1 MAKKEQKEKSIEET
15 LWESANK
22 LRGSV
27 EPSEY
32 KHVVLSLIFLKY
44 AFDRFVERRDELIAE
59 GKEAFV
65 NQPVF
70 YNAKNVFY
78 LSEASRWDYLMENAK
93 QNDIAIKIDAALAQ
107 VEKDNLALKGALPS
121 NYYSGLGLDRTKLA
135 SLLDVIGKIDTQKDR
150 EHDLIGRVYE
160 YFLGKFAIAE
170 GKGKGEYYTP
180 KTIVNLIAEMIQ
192 PYRGKIYDP
201 CCGSGGMFVQSMKF
215 IEAHHGNKKDISVY
229 GQEYTNTTYK
239 LAKMNLAIRGIA
251 CNLGEKAADTFHDD
265 QHKDLK
271 ADFIMA
277 NPPFNQK
284 AWRAENELTNDPR
297 WHGYDVPPTS
307 NANYGWIL
315 NIVSKLSTNG
325 MAGFLLANG
334 ALSGDGTE
342 LNIRRQLL
350 KNHLVEAI
358 VILPRNMFY
367 STDISVT
374 LWILAGNRKA
384 RTVEQ
389 NGELVKYRN
398 RENEVLFIDL
408 RQWGEPFEKKYI
420 QFTLEQISQIAENFH
435 NWQRE
440 GYEQT
445 YRNVPEY
452 CYSATLEE
460 IEGKGWS
467 LVPSKYIEFK
477 SRDEGIDFDSK
488 MKELQAEMKEL
499 LKQKYDGYHFSEK
512 MTDIYNPFSLL
523 NSFAQQRLDD
533 YWFRSGTPSYL
544 LRLLNHSEENLD
556 ELTNRYYEPQEFVD
570 YKATVE
576 KPLPM
581 IYQSGYLTIKDYK
594 PRRGTF
600 LLDFPNNEVK
610 AGFVSLVASE
620 YLKPQ
625 KQSVNSWLQD
635 ILDALED
642 GKPDTLRQLFTSF
655 LADIP
660 YTMRR
665 KNDERERERYFHYTF
680 YLIFRLVSVYTV
692 YTEKEQSE
700 GRVDCIVEVPDYV
713 YIFEFKLDGTAEE
726 ALRQIEEK
734 GYARPYEGDKRTL
747 YKIGV
752 SFSSQTGTVEQWEW
766 I

>member
-1 MAKKEQKEKSIEET
+1 MAKKLQKEKSIEET

-44 AFDRFVERRDELIAE
+44 AFDRFVERRDELISE

-65 NQPVF
+65 NQAVF

-78 LSEASRWDYLMENAK
+78 LSEISRWDYLIENAK

-107 VEKDNLALKGALPS
+107 VEKDNPALKGALPS

-135 SLLDVIGKIDTQKDR
+135 SLLDVIGKIDTQKDK

-284 AWRAENELTNDPR
+284 AWRAENELTADPR

-315 NIVSKLSTNG
+315 NIVSKLSANG

-350 KNHLVEAI
+350 NNHLVEAI

-408 RQWGEPFEKKYI
+408 RQWGESFEKKYI
-420 QFTLEQISQIAENFH
+420 QFSKEQIAQIAENFH

-445 YRNVPEY
+445 YQNVPEY

-460 IEGKGWS
+460 IEAKGWS

-499 LKQKYDGYHFSEK
+499 LKQEEESKKD
-512 MTDIYNPFSLL
+512 LL
-523 NSFAQQRLDD
+523 NL
-533 YWFRSGTPSYL
+533 FR
-544 LRLLNHSEENLD
+544 
-556 ELTNRYYEPQEFVD
+556 EL
-570 YKATVE
+570 
-576 KPLPM
+576 
-581 IYQSGYLTIKDYK
+581 GY
-594 PRRGTF
+594 G
-600 LLDFPNNEVK
+600 
-610 AGFVSLVASE
+610 
-620 YLKPQ
+620 
-625 KQSVNSWLQD
+625 
-635 ILDALED
+635 
-642 GKPDTLRQLFTSF
+642 
-655 LADIP
+655 
-660 YTMRR
+660 
-665 KNDERERERYFHYTF
+665 
-680 YLIFRLVSVYTV
+680 
-692 YTEKEQSE
+692 
-700 GRVDCIVEVPDYV
+700 
-713 YIFEFKLDGTAEE
+713 
-726 ALRQIEEK
+726 IE
-734 GYARPYEGDKRTL
+734 
-747 YKIGV
+747 
-752 SFSSQTGTVEQWEW
+752 
-766 I
+766 

>member
-1 MAKKEQKEKSIEET
+1 MAKKIQKEKNIEET

-44 AFDRFVERRDELIAE
+44 AFDRFVERRNELIAE

-65 NQPVF
+65 DQSVF

-78 LSEASRWDYLMENAK
+78 LSEVSRWDNLMENAK

-107 VEKDNLALKGALPS
+107 VEKDNPALKGALPS

-135 SLLDVIGKIDTQKDR
+135 SLLDVIGKIDTQKDK

-284 AWRAENELTNDPR
+284 AWRAENELTADPR

-315 NIVSKLSTNG
+315 NIVSKLSANG

-389 NGELVKYRN
+389 NGQLVKYRN

-420 QFTLEQISQIAENFH
+420 QFTQEQISQIAENFH

-440 GYEQT
+440 GYKQT
-445 YRNVPEY
+445 YQNVPEY

-460 IEGKGWS
+460 IETKGWS

-477 SRDEGIDFDSK
+477 SRDEGIDFDSR

-499 LKQKYDGYHFSEK
+499 LKQEEESKKD
-512 MTDIYNPFSLL
+512 LL
-523 NSFAQQRLDD
+523 NL
-533 YWFRSGTPSYL
+533 FRKL
-544 LRLLNHSEENLD
+544 
-556 ELTNRYYEPQEFVD
+556 
-570 YKATVE
+570 
-576 KPLPM
+576 
-581 IYQSGYLTIKDYK
+581 GY
-594 PRRGTF
+594 G
-600 LLDFPNNEVK
+600 
-610 AGFVSLVASE
+610 
-620 YLKPQ
+620 
-625 KQSVNSWLQD
+625 
-635 ILDALED
+635 
-642 GKPDTLRQLFTSF
+642 
-655 LADIP
+655 
-660 YTMRR
+660 
-665 KNDERERERYFHYTF
+665 
-680 YLIFRLVSVYTV
+680 
-692 YTEKEQSE
+692 
-700 GRVDCIVEVPDYV
+700 
-713 YIFEFKLDGTAEE
+713 
-726 ALRQIEEK
+726 IE
-734 GYARPYEGDKRTL
+734 
-747 YKIGV
+747 
-752 SFSSQTGTVEQWEW
+752 
-766 I
+766 